1 MSEEHDAAR
10 DAEAGR
16 PTFAAPQPVIVP
28 PGSPL
33 PAGAEDAGA
42 APGPAALSVRAGA
55 QNAAQ
60 VRTGSQKAAQVRE
73 RTQNA
78 APVRAGGQGTAAA
91 GRRPAGS
98 PPRAAT
104 ATPVVQPSPSA
115 GAAEPGP
122 RVPAQ
127 PAKTPPAWG
136 GGRRSEV
143 LSFEGGR
150 QPFRPKAA
158 PPPPSGPPAW
168 DGPPPI
174 APRPVAE
181 DLLARLKRVTGRMSI
196 RVRLTL
202 TYGALFFAAGA
213 LLLFVIYSFVGKAI
227 QDSWPAFPF
236 NLDDVPTGYAAVL
249 QDRWA
254 NFRADTITAARHQ
267 LLIRSL
273 LALGGVGILALLFG
287 YFVADRALRPIQ
299 KMTATA
305 RRLSETSLAHE
316 RIDLQGPNDE
326 IKELADTFDA
336 MLTRLNRAFDAQRR
350 FVDNASHELRTPL
363 AINRTVL
370 EVALGDS
377 RASEDLKVLG
387 RTLLGTNARNEHL
400 IEGLLLLARSE
411 RELATRKPVDLRDV
425 GQTVVEQHAS
435 FAEETQVSVHADLR
449 PAPTMGDPV
458 LLERLVAN
466 LVENAIKHNIGES
479 GEVWLRTGMVDGT
492 PVVQVANTG
501 PHVPAYE
508 VDDLFEPF
516 RRLHSDRVESA
527 RGAGL
532 GLSIVR
538 AVVRAHQGT
547 VKAIPREGGGLVM
560 TVRLPAG

>member
-1 MSEEHDAAR
+1 MGAR
-10 DAEAGR
+10 
-16 PTFAAPQPVIVP
+16 
-28 PGSPL
+28 PL
-33 PAGAEDAGA
+33 TGA
-42 APGPAALSVRAGA
+42 APARPAPQDAG
-55 QNAAQ
+55 
-60 VRTGSQKAAQVRE
+60 RS
-73 RTQNA
+73 
-78 APVRAGGQGTAAA
+78 PAAA
-91 GRRPAGS
+91 GRRS
-98 PPRAAT
+98 E
-104 ATPVVQPSPSA
+104 QPTVES
-115 GAAEPGP
+115 
-122 RVPAQ
+122 
-127 PAKTPPAWG
+127 T
-136 GGRRSEV
+136 
-143 LSFEGGR
+143 R
-150 QPFRPKAA
+150 QPFRPKTP

-168 DGPPPI
+168 DGPPPL
-174 APRPVAE
+174 APKPVTE
-181 DLLARLKRVTGRMSI
+181 DLFGRLKRITGRMSI

-213 LLLFVIYSFVGKAI
+213 LLIFVIYSFVGGAI
-227 QDSWPAFPF
+227 DQAWPPFPVGEDWPAQ
-236 NLDDVPTGYAAVL
+236 TVL
-249 QDRWA
+249 YVQEQWDHYRQS
-254 NFRADTITAARHQ
+254 TIAAARAHI
-267 LLIRSL
+267 LHRSL
-273 LALGGVGILALLFG
+273 LALGGVGILALILG

-299 KMTATA
+299 KMTTTA

-316 RIDLQGPNDE
+316 RIDLNGPNDE

-370 EVALGDS
+370 EVALGDA

-435 FAEETQVSVHADLR
+435 FADETGVKVHSDLR

-458 LLERLVAN
+458 LVERLVAN
-466 LVENAIKHNIGES
+466 LVENAIKHNVPES